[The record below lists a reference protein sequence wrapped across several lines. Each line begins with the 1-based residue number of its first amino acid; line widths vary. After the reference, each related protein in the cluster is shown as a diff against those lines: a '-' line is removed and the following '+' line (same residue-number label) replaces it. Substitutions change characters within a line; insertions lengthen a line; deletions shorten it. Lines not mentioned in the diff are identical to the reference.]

1 MNITLVEYTGICT
14 TEIDPSK
21 FSGLVRAAV
30 RHINLYTR
38 RYYDWHSFEDDYE
51 WRKKAVKEAIALQ
64 VEYLHINNATSS
76 DKLNNT
82 PQSVTLGRTSISH
95 ASRFNASGSNEKKPL
110 VCLDAQLA
118 LAGTGL
124 VGRGL

>member
-1 MNITLVEYTGICT
+1 MNITLPEYQEVCA
-14 TEIDPSK
+14 TEITPSK
-21 FSGLVRAAV
+21 FYALVDVAV
-30 RHINLYTR
+30 RHINMYTR
-38 RYYDWHSFEDDYE
+38 RYYDWHSFEDDYD
-51 WRKKAVKEAIALQ
+51 WRKKAVKEAVALQ

-76 DKLNNT
+76 DKLNST

-124 VGRGL
+124 LGRGL